1 MIEGGVQE
9 AQLVKLDRSA
19 LSEAKSIL
27 FHAYRHESTFQFLFD
42 SARPGYDQRVRAT
55 LRESLELHFA
65 QVQEAIGLVDQ
76 DQDVL
81 AAVAFIGSPEAR
93 LTLADQFN
101 WRVRMMLTAGLTAT
115 KRYMEYHEQVQ
126 GCLPQDTYHH
136 LPFIGVHPKFQG
148 KGYGRSMMKVVEGI
162 CRQSPK
168 SSGIGLDTG
177 NARYIRFYQSL
188 GFEKVGEFR
197 LGGMTE
203 VVLFKPCL
211 SSSEMAAD

>member
-1 MIEGGVQE
+1 MIEDTVQE

-27 FHAYRHESTFQFLFD
+27 FHAYRHEPTFQFLFD
-42 SARPGYDQRVRAT
+42 AARPGYDQRVRAT

-65 QVQEAIGLVDQ
+65 QEQEAIGLV

-93 LTLADQFN
+93 MNLAEQFN
-101 WRVRMMLTAGLTAT
+101 WRIRMMLTAGLTST
-115 KRYMEYHEQVQ
+115 KRYMDYHEQVQ
-126 GCLPQDTYHH
+126 ACLPQDTHHH

-162 CRQSPK
+162 CLQSPK

-177 NARYIRFYQSL
+177 NARYIRFYKTL
-188 GFEKVGEFR
+188 GFEKVGEIR
-197 LGGMTE
+197 LGNITE
-203 VVLFKPCL
+203 AVLFKPCV
-211 SSSEMAAD
+211 